1 MLIDLLFYVYLFFS
15 IFFEISAQ
23 YLFKLIHLKKITNK
37 NNITQLT
44 LIVGII
50 FYAFTG
56 FFAFKLL
63 SYAELGVIN
72 IIWHL
77 FHFLILFI
85 IGYLFLN
92 EKLSMKKIIASIIGL
107 ISLILFMTDTEGGGH
122 VH

>member
-1 MLIDLLFYVYLFFS
+1 MDLFFYIYLFFS
-15 IFFEISAQ
+15 IFFKISAQ
-23 YLFKLIHLKKITNK
+23 YLFKLIHLKKIINYK
-37 NNITQLT
+37 QII
-44 LIVGII
+44 IVFGIV

-63 SYAELGVIN
+63 KYAELGVIN

-92 EKLSMKKIIASIIGL
+92 EKLSIRKIIASTIGI
-107 ISLILFMTDTEGGGH
+107 ISLMLFMTDTGSGSGH
-122 VH
+122 IH